1 MISKAV
7 HRMSTHNVFYVTRDT
22 GWACILGS
30 PIQGKSVVDSAKGT
44 VTVAVDADV
53 VVGAQQ
59 QHQPICCG
67 FCHHDANQ
75 QERRNIGEERAWSTM
90 PDAEAPSV
98 AWHSNDG
105 SDGRRLDAHRA
116 AVRWK
121 YTIELRKIRLVLQ

>member
-1 MISKAV
+1 MTPALISHGSCCSDA
-7 HRMSTHNVFYVTRDT
+7 F
-22 GWACILGS
+22 WAFLEHGPFPGPFPELSVLAILAS
-30 PIQGKSVVDSAKGT
+30 PIQEKSVVDSAKGT
-44 VTVAVDADV
+44 VTVPVDADV

-98 AWHSNDG
+98 A
-105 SDGRRLDAHRA
+105 
-116 AVRWK
+116 
-121 YTIELRKIRLVLQ
+121 

>member
-75 QERRNIGEERAWSTM
+75 QERRNIGEESEVVTLTSGGCRGLSALKRGRQTCKQTL
-90 PDAEAPSV
+90 
-98 AWHSNDG
+98 HSCWL
-105 SDGRRLDAHRA
+105 S
-116 AVRWK
+116 
-121 YTIELRKIRLVLQ
+121 